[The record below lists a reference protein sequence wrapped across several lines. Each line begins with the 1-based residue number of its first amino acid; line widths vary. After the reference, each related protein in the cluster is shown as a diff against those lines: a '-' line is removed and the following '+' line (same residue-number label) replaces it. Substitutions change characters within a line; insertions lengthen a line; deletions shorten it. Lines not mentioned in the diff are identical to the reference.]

1 MRCTAQC
8 PEGRALIRNN
18 TDQGDKNLD
27 RRNELKQ
34 QYKLRKT
41 EMGIFII
48 RANIK
53 KMCIIQSTPD
63 LKGVM
68 NGAKFKLE
76 TGNYPNREL
85 QKEWN
90 ELGEDNFVIEI
101 LERLDYDTE
110 ESKTDY
116 SEDLKLLEMIWED
129 KLKKEGYGF
138 YRR

>member
-1 MRCTAQC
+1 M
-8 PEGRALIRNN
+8 
-18 TDQGDKNLD
+18 D

-41 EMGIFII
+41 EMGIYVVRSI
-48 RANIK
+48 IK

-68 NGAKFKLE
+68 NGAKFKLQ

-85 QKEWN
+85 QKDWN
-90 ELGEDNFVIEI
+90 EFGEENFIIEI

-116 SEDLKLLEMIWED
+116 REDLKLMELIWDE
-129 KLKKEGYGF
+129 KLQREGYI
-138 YRR
+138 YYKR